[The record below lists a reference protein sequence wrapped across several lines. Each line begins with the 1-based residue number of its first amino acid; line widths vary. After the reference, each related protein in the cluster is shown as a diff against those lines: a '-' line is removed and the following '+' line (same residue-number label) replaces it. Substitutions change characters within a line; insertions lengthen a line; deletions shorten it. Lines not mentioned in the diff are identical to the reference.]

1 MFVRMSYDDV
11 AWEKSEEVTNEWLK
25 RLRTPQSYR
34 AIASL
39 IAKHHGGV
47 GEEIFPPTRGG
58 FNIHL
63 KMRFRNG
70 GHAMIRFPDPGR
82 IKFPEEKIRKEV
94 AVIRL
99 LQEQTTIPVPFILHY
114 GMTDESP
121 FGLGPFIIMEY
132 IEHAYD
138 LVDALNTPGLAIGE
152 RPILDP
158 NIAAERLEYVYGQIA
173 HILLQLSK
181 LSFPRIGAPLEVKEN
196 SWSVTERPL
205 TMNMTE
211 LVQLGNFP
219 PTKLPSSTFDNASS
233 YFCEIAQTHLTHL
246 STQRNDAIE
255 STEDCHRKYLSRHLF
270 LHLANDS
277 RLNDPKLVSN
287 PAKLFCE
294 DLRPTNFLVNTNF
307 EIVAVTDWEFTYAA
321 PAEFAFSPP
330 FWLLLERPE
339 YWPKGL
345 SDWAATYESRLQTFL
360 HVLEDKEKVE
370 LENGTLKPEDALS
383 GRMRQSWES
392 GDFWVNYALQRSW
405 AFDSVYWKWIDPRFF
420 GEKMSLEQRLGLLT
434 AEERRVMNV
443 VVQRKLEHSKTRVL
457 DEWDE

>member
-1 MFVRMSYDDV
+1 M
-11 AWEKSEEVTNEWLK
+11 TNEWLK
-25 RLRTPQSYR
+25 RLRTPESYR

-63 KMRFRNG
+63 KMKFRNG
-70 GHAMIRFPDPGR
+70 GHAIIRFPDPGR
-82 IKFPEEKIRKEV
+82 IKFPEEKICKEV
-94 AVIRL
+94 AIIRL
-99 LQEQTTIPVPFILHY
+99 VQEQTDIPVPFILHY

-138 LVDALNTPGLAIGE
+138 LVEALNTPGLAMEE

-158 NIAAERLEYVYGQIA
+158 NITAERLEYVYGQIA
-173 HILLQLSK
+173 HVLLQLSK
-181 LSFPRIGAPLEVKEN
+181 LSFPRIGAPIEVNEN
-196 SWSVTERPL
+196 SWSATERPL

-219 PTKLPSSTFDNASS
+219 PTKLPSSTFDNTSS
-233 YFCEIAQTHLTHL
+233 YFREIAQTHFTHL

-255 STEDCHRKYLSRHLF
+255 SAEECRRKYLARHLF
-270 LHLANDS
+270 LQLANDS
-277 RLNDPKLVSN
+277 RLNNPDLVSS
-287 PAKLFCE
+287 PAKLFCD

-345 SDWAATYESRLQTFL
+345 SNWAATYESRLQTFL
-360 HVLEDKEKVE
+360 HVLEAKEKVE

-392 GDFWVNYALQRSW
+392 GGFWVNYALQRSW
-405 AFDSVYWKWIDPRFF
+405 AFDSIYWKWVDPRLF
-420 GEKMSLEQRLGLLT
+420 GEKMSLEQRLGLL
-434 AEERRVMNV
+434 AEEERRVMDDF
-443 VVQRKLEHSKTRVL
+443 VQRKLEDSKTRVL
-457 DEWDE
+457 DEWDK